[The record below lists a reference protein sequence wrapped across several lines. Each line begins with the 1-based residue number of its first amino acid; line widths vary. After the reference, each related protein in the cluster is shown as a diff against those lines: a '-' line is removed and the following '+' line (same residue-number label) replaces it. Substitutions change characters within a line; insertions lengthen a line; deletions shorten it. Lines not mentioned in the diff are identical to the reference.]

1 MRISDV
7 LQSKG
12 SDVATIPPGASIRS
26 VIAALAQHRVGAL
39 VVSGDGSTIAGIISE
54 RDVVRALHA
63 RGPDILDA
71 PVNSLMT
78 AEVHTAGLSDTID
91 QLTVLMTMHRVRH
104 VPVVDGA
111 ERRLVGIVSI
121 GDVVK
126 SRIGELEDERAAL
139 VDYLTHGR

>member
-7 LQSKG
+7 LQTKG
-12 SDVATIPPGASIRS
+12 SNVATIPPTASVRG
-26 VIAALAQHRVGAL
+26 VIAALAEHHVGAL
-39 VVSGDGSTIAGIISE
+39 VVSSDGFTIAGIVSE

-63 RGPDILDA
+63 RGAAVLDA

-78 AEVHTAGLSDTID
+78 AEVHTCQLGDTID
-91 QLTVLMTMHRVRH
+91 QLTVLMTVQRVRH
-104 VPVVDGA
+104 VPVIDGPD
-111 ERRLVGIVSI
+111 RRLVGIVSI